1 MKAEGKTMSEL
12 KLSVSE
18 MKELMDKM
26 SALGL
31 QKVSVSQGDFT
42 FEAEAKQPAQT
53 VLYADAAPAVP
64 IVPAVTPAAPAEPAK
79 EAELSGNVMK
89 SPIVGTFYTRPAPD
103 KDPFVTVGTRVKKG
117 DVLFIIESMK
127 LMNEVTSEFDGE
139 VAEILAEDGQGVE
152 YGQPVMVIR

>member
-1 MKAEGKTMSEL
+1 MAEL

-18 MKELMDKM
+18 MKELMDMM

-31 QKVSVSQGDFT
+31 QKVTIAQGDFT
-42 FEAEAKQPAQT
+42 FKVEAKPPVKAAC
-53 VLYADAAPAVP
+53 YAADPQNV
-64 IVPAVTPAAPAEPAK
+64 PAAPAAVDVPLQAVPAK
-79 EAELSGNVMK
+79 EEVSCGNVMK
-89 SPIVGTFYTRPAPD
+89 SPIVGTYYAKPAPD
-103 KDPFVTVGTRVKKG
+103 KEPFVSIGMKVKKG

-139 VAEILAEDGQGVE
+139 VVEILAEDGQGVE

>member
-1 MKAEGKTMSEL
+1 MAEL

-31 QKVSVSQGDFT
+31 QKVTIVQGDFT
-42 FEAEAKQPAQT
+42 FKAEAKPPVEA
-53 VLYADAAPAVP
+53 VCYASDPQNV
-64 IVPAVTPAAPAEPAK
+64 PAAPAAVDVPLQAVPAK
-79 EAELSGNVMK
+79 EEVPCGNVMK
-89 SPIVGTFYTRPAPD
+89 SPIVGTYYAKPAPD
-103 KDPFVTVGTRVKKG
+103 KEPFVSVGMKVKKG

-139 VAEILAEDGQGVE
+139 VVEILAEDGQGVE